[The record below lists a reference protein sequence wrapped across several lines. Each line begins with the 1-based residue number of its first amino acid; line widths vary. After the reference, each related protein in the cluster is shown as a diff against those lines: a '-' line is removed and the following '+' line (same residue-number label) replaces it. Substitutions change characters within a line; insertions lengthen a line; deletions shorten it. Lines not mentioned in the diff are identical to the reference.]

1 MTANLN
7 VASSKM
13 SAMLCC
19 SGEKDSVGR
28 DLKSAQNTPSRQPLQ
43 PPYTMGSGQFM
54 APGQPQPLRQQNQQ
68 QTQQPMFGGPGGP
81 GGPNNRMMNPM
92 APGAANNFGGP
103 GGGPPGGPGSNMGGP
118 MGQQK
123 DDYRKVIIRSVCIE
137 LLIFNRCQP
146 EVLQYW
152 MVFSHYGFF
161 VLPSSLFV
169 RWRCIEENFY
179 KNTIL
184 GLKSPT
190 KQICNFKLH

>member
-68 QTQQPMFGGPGGP
+68 QTQQPMFGGGP

-103 GGGPPGGPGSNMGGP
+103 GGGPGGPGSNMGGP

-152 MVFSHYGFF
+152 MVFHIMGFLCF
-161 VLPSSLFV
+161 HHLFLYDGGALKRIFTKILFV
-169 RWRCIEENFY
+169 
-179 KNTIL
+179 
-184 GLKSPT
+184 GLKSST
-190 KQICNFKLH
+190 KQIYNVKQTLIL

>member
-68 QTQQPMFGGPGGP
+68 HTQQPMFGGPGGP
-81 GGPNNRMMNPM
+81 NSRMMNPM

-103 GGGPPGGPGSNMGGP
+103 GGGPGGPGSNMGGP

-123 DDYRKVIIRSVCIE
+123 DDYRKVIIPSLCIE
-137 LLIFNRCQP
+137 LLIFNSCQP

-152 MVFSHYGFF
+152 MVFSHYGIFCASIISF
-161 VLPSSLFV
+161 CMMV
-169 RWRCIEENFY
+169 
-179 KNTIL
+179 
-184 GLKSPT
+184 
-190 KQICNFKLH
+190 H